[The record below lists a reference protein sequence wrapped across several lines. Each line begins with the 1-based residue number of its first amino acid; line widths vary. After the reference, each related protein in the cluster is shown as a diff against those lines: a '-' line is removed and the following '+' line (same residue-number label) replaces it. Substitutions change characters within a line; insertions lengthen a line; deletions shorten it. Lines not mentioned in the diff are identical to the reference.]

1 MSKYYN
7 NILNYTYSLV
17 PTDYEQ
23 LLFDNLYKH
32 IELDDYLIGGSY
44 SLKQYIDDTTWEAND
59 IDMFI
64 KMNYIDVNINT
75 IQKTFETYSNKL
87 NFKNYTIIYNQ
98 YFHWNIYCLNY
109 AYRPVIGGYARNN
122 LTDVVEDFDKSII
135 AVATFNTEQ
144 ILGKKLQIVLL
155 EPRVYGINN
164 LYKLLKKIVDIPVF
178 YRGYLFSRNW
188 YVPKSQDKYIRY
200 KILTKPVCSK
210 RIEKYERRGFTILNK
225 FTILNYKQHLR
236 SFVVSI
242 TTQFLLD

>member
-44 SLKQYIDDTTWEAND
+44 SLKQYIGDNTWEAND

-98 YFHWNIYCLNY
+98 FFYWNIYC
-109 AYRPVIGGYARNN
+109 RDISRQPVIAGYARNN
-122 LTDVVEDFDKSII
+122 LTDVVEDFDRAII

-210 RIEKYERRGFTILNK
+210 RIDKYERRG

-236 SFVVSI
+236 SFVVLI